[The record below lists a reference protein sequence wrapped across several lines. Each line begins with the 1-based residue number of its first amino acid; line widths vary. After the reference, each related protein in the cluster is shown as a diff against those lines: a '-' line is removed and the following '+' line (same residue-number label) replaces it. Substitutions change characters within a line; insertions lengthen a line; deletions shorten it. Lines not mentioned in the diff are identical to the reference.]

1 MNNPDTLIN
10 PILSQWLEFARQL
23 SLPDLEAFARANIPA
38 NLPLPATYLNS
49 LDNDYKTIALRAC
62 ILVFIASNKRMIPR
76 QYQLE
81 ASNAT
86 AHGLDC
92 TIDSGTGSGKTLC
105 QIILNLLYPNTTSIT
120 ISPLKRLQILQ
131 AAEFE
136 RWGIKVACINEDTPS
151 DRELWDCIRDGFY
164 QHLIVQPEQLKIYQG
179 HLPRL
184 ARLLHNQRFLKTIA
198 RVHVDEAHNHYLAGL
213 PQHGLP
219 PFRPA
224 WGALDEFRLRLP
236 KGTPFQALSGTLP
249 PHIKLAIH
257 NHLNFD
263 PTRAVSLKL
272 SSNRPNIVYAT
283 HRIVGSLK
291 DFRNA
296 DFLISIPY
304 KPVIKSLIFHDNTE
318 QCAGLSDYLDERLPL
333 DLRKTGIVRHYHSG
347 MSKEYLTQ
355 VFEDFCKPN
364 GGLDVSDVEAV
375 VDYGLPQKM
384 STSQQRGGRG
394 GRRGQLAVYLVMAE
408 PWAFTAA
415 LDSVVPDGTDPD
427 RPICGRL
434 TKTTPKAAR
443 AGLAMILYV
452 RSEVCL
458 RTMISQ
464 YLADRSTEAL
474 SISFGWCCDR
484 PHPERPEIQFDKR
497 TFFPGRFIYE
507 EEDGAIYAGDVGEP
521 DRVHLNPPVARK
533 RKPRGVSNRKTEQ
546 RAPLQSLIRTW
557 LSKAHSIDP
566 LRAVR
571 PASFILDAKGINKL
585 STVHPDRIKTVG
597 DVAAALGETEEWMME
612 WGAQIIEIITNYDT
626 DIHVQSTERPAPAK
640 RGKVQETNIEYEP
653 RAKRAKI
660 TAVLTEANPNVRR
673 STRKTAKSK

>member
-1 MNNPDTLIN
+1 M
-10 PILSQWLEFARQL
+10 ARL
-23 SLPDLEAFARANIPA
+23 CTPATATDLETFAQHNIPA
-38 NLPLPATYLNS
+38 NLPLPTTYLNS
-49 LDNDYKTIALRAC
+49 LDNDYRTIALRAC

-92 TIDSGTGSGKTLC
+92 TVDSGTGSGKTLC
-105 QIILNLLYPNTTSIT
+105 QIILNLLYLNTTSIT

-131 AAEFE
+131 ATEFE
-136 RWGIKVACINEDTPS
+136 RWGIRTVCINEDTPS
-151 DRELWDCIRDGFY
+151 DRELWDRIRDGYY
-164 QHLIVQPEQLKIYQG
+164 QHLIVQPEQLKMYQG

-184 ARLLHNQRFLKTIA
+184 ARLFHKQCFLKTIA
-198 RVHVDEAHNHYLAGL
+198 RVHVDEAHFHYLAGL

-224 WGALDEFRLRLP
+224 WGALNEFRLRLP

-249 PHIKLAIH
+249 PHIKTAIH

-296 DFLISIPY
+296 DFLVSIPY
-304 KPVIKSLIFHDNTE
+304 KPVIKSLVFHDNTE
-318 QCAGLSDYLDERLPL
+318 QCAGLTDHLDERLPPN
-333 DLRKTGIVRHYHSG
+333 LRNTGIVRHYHSG
-347 MSKEYLTQ
+347 MSKEYLTE
-355 VFEDFCKPN
+355 VFEDFCNPN
-364 GGLDVSDVEAV
+364 GICKILNATEGASTGLDVPDVAAV
-375 VDYGLPQKM
+375 IDYGLPQKK

-408 PWAFTAA
+408 PWAFTAS
-415 LDSVVPDGTDPD
+415 LDAVAPDSTDPD
-427 RPICGRL
+427 RPISGRL
-434 TKTTPKAAR
+434 TKTTPKPAR

-452 RSEVCL
+452 RSVVCL
-458 RTMISQ
+458 RSDKS
-464 YLADRSTEAL
+464 AEAL
-474 SISFGWCCDR
+474 SISFDWCCDR

-507 EEDGAIYAGDVGEP
+507 EENGAIYAGDTDEP

-533 RKPRGVSNRKTEQ
+533 RKARGVSNRKVDQ
-546 RAPLQSLIRTW
+546 RAPLQTLIRAW
-557 LSKAHSIDP
+557 LSKAHSTDP

-571 PASFILDAKGINKL
+571 PASFILDAKGTKKL
-585 STVHPDRIKTVG
+585 STVHPDRMKTAG
-597 DVAAALGETEEWMME
+597 DVTAALEETEEWTLE
-612 WGAQIIEIITNYDT
+612 WGYLD
-626 DIHVQSTERPAPAK
+626 H
-640 RGKVQETNIEYEP
+640 
-653 RAKRAKI
+653 
-660 TAVLTEANPNVRR
+660 
-673 STRKTAKSK
+673 